1 MSYFFDSN
9 HIFRIS
15 KISTNYPSFRSM
27 HHEEFDDQSQQKNKD
42 FDSMKDL
49 LKSTISMV
57 ESLKTEIYLMQ
68 YENKKIQQNSLE
80 YIKVIHDEYAELKTF
95 IKDIHIDNK
104 ELLLR
109 QKAEILAKID
119 ENVIFF
125 IGIFVLIY
133 YGLGLIGVRKK
144 LGLSQSIELIQR
156 NPENIKEKKKLSN
169 MKYDVDLSIYK
180 NSESS
185 SLTHPSIFDLFNNFK
200 EKNKGLYDLNINE
213 LKYNKSFTEV
223 EEAKEKTSNN
233 HNIDAGLCE
242 PDILVYRTTFG
253 AKYHKKTCGYLHSSC
268 IEISLK
274 EAQSNRLGPCSRCCP
289 PK

>member
-119 ENVIFF
+119 EKINGFHKKQDV
-125 IGIFVLIY
+125 
-133 YGLGLIGVRKK
+133 GVRKK

-242 PDILVYRTTFG
+242 PDILVY
-253 AKYHKKTCGYLHSSC
+253 L
-268 IEISLK
+268 L
-274 EAQSNRLGPCSRCCP
+274 
-289 PK
+289 